1 MGFDIQKLKQK
12 FFHRE
17 SDFPNEEDFVEE
29 APYSAGDISYDDTDP
44 AERAK
49 TVKKKLVMAG
59 VGAVAIFATAS
70 VASNVLF
77 SSSGVEEKT
86 QQQTG
91 PTATVTAGT
100 PADAFPAK
108 YSEIAQTQGKQQTN
122 GHNHA
127 TGSDM
132 RNPQLDTTAQSTP
145 VRVETVPAGSTPSA
159 PVMQTIDP
167 DAASRT
173 QAAEKA
179 AEQAAKE
186 RALIDGSALAFQI
199 AKAIADGTPIA
210 AIQPIGIAV
219 ANSTNTVQNISYTPP
234 SPPVQ
239 NGGGGYVLNAGSV
252 IQATLLTGVTSN
264 VPNGDVV
271 AQVRQDIYDS
281 LTGQYLLI
289 PQGSR
294 LIGKTALAGGKRI
307 GVVFQRIIL
316 PNGAS
321 LTLPDQQA
329 IDGVGYPGLVDKYD
343 DHRGSI
349 YRAGFITALLG
360 AGMQSLTGN
369 TSGTDNRSPGEEAVS
384 GAVASIL
391 RTGQQLIA
399 KDVDAQPTIEI
410 TPGYQFSVFINQD
423 LSIGAYEYSNE

>member
-108 YSEIAQTQGKQQTN
+108 YSEIAQTPGKQQTN

-127 TGSDM
+127 AGSDM

-179 AEQAAKE
+179 AERAAKE

-199 AKAIADGTPIA
+199 AKAIADGTPID
-210 AIQPIGIAV
+210 AIQPIGNATV
-219 ANSTNTVQNISYTPP
+219 NSTNTVQNISYTPP

-281 LTGQYLLI
+281 LTGRYLLI

-369 TSGTDNRSPGEEAVS
+369 TSGMDTRSPGEEAVS

>member
-127 TGSDM
+127 AGSDM

-167 DAASRT
+167 DAASRA

-179 AEQAAKE
+179 AEQAEKE

-210 AIQPIGIAV
+210 AIQPIGNAV

-239 NGGGGYVLNAGSV
+239 NGGGGYILNAGSV

-264 VPNGDVV
+264 VPSGDVV

-281 LTGQYLLI
+281 LTGRYLLI

-369 TSGTDNRSPGEEAVS
+369 TSGMDTRSPGEEAIS

>member
-127 TGSDM
+127 AGSDM

-167 DAASRT
+167 DAASRA

-179 AEQAAKE
+179 AEQAEKE

-210 AIQPIGIAV
+210 AIQPIGNAV
-219 ANSTNTVQNISYTPP
+219 VNSTNTVQNISYTPP

>member
-127 TGSDM
+127 AGSDM

-167 DAASRT
+167 DAASRA

-179 AEQAAKE
+179 AEQAEKE

-210 AIQPIGIAV
+210 AIQPIGNAV
-219 ANSTNTVQNISYTPP
+219 VNSTNTVQNISYTPP

-264 VPNGDVV
+264 VPSGDVV

-281 LTGQYLLI
+281 LTGRYLLI

-349 YRAGFITALLG
+349 YRAGFMSALLG
-360 AGMQSLTGN
+360 AGLQSLTGN
-369 TSGTDNRSPGEEAVS
+369 TSGKDERSPGQEAVS

-391 RTGQQLIA
+391 QTMQQLIS
-399 KDVDAQPTIEI
+399 KDINAEATIDI
-410 TPGYQFSVFINQD
+410 SPGYQFSVFINQD
-423 LSIGAYEYSNE
+423 LSIGAYSDE

>member
-1 MGFDIQKLKQK
+1 MMGFDIQKLKQK

-127 TGSDM
+127 AGSDM

-210 AIQPIGIAV
+210 AIQPIGNAV
-219 ANSTNTVQNISYTPP
+219 VNSTNTVQNISYTPP

-399 KDVDAQPTIEI
+399 KDIDAQPTIEI

-423 LSIGAYEYSNE
+423 LLP